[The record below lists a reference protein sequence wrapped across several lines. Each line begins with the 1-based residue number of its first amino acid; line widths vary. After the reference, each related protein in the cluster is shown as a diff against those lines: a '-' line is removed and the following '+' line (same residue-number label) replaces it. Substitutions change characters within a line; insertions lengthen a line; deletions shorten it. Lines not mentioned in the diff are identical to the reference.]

1 MPHYN
6 SSGIDARSQPESKRN
21 TLRSDVK
28 LSCRQRLL
36 SSVFFAAL
44 LVAGVD
50 DVAAQADEAQ
60 ALQAVQSELRA
71 FESRLESQQV
81 EREASSRALKA
92 AELEAGTAAGA
103 LRNVQAQL
111 VVERSRQQELT
122 GETRQANVRLNGES
136 DALAQQIR
144 MSYFA
149 GRQEGVKLLL
159 NQDTPARLGRMA
171 VYYDYLNRARSFRLD
186 VFEAEISTLRNL
198 AAESAQVGERLA
210 RLEQSQADN
219 VSRLESSRD
228 TRREVL
234 KELDKDI
241 KSSGDAIQQL
251 SQEAERLGA
260 LFAELGNSR
269 VALYPDAIGGF
280 SDVAG
285 QLAWPVSGSI
295 VYDFGQRRAGDEL
308 RWDGVVVGVP
318 GGTPVHAIYQGRVIY
333 SDWLPG
339 LGLLI
344 IVDHGAGYMSLYGHN
359 ELILKASGDWVA
371 PGEVIAH
378 VGDSGG
384 QSQTALHFEIR
395 RDGEPIDPRPWMAQ
409 SLRRAD

>member
-1 MPHYN
+1 M
-6 SSGIDARSQPESKRN
+6 
-21 TLRSDVK
+21 K

-36 SSVFFAAL
+36 SSIFFAAL

-71 FESRLESQQV
+71 FESRLESQQA
-81 EREASSRALKA
+81 ERDASSRALKD
-92 AELEAGTAAGA
+92 AELEAGTAAGV
-103 LRNVQAQL
+103 LRNVRAQL

-210 RLEQSQADN
+210 RLERSQADN

-251 SQEAERLGA
+251 SQEAERLGE

-280 SDVAG
+280 PDVAG

-359 ELILKASGDWVA
+359 ESILKASGDWVA

>member
-1 MPHYN
+1 
-6 SSGIDARSQPESKRN
+6 
-21 TLRSDVK
+21 VK
-28 LSCRQRLL
+28 PSCRQRSL
-36 SSVFFAAL
+36 SSIFVAAL
-44 LVAGVD
+44 FVAGVD

-71 FESRLESQQV
+71 FESRLESQQA
-81 EREASSRALKA
+81 ERDASSRSLKD
-92 AELEAGTAAGA
+92 AELEAGTAAGV
-103 LRNVQAQL
+103 LRNVRAQL

-186 VFEAEISTLRNL
+186 VVEAEISTLRNL
-198 AAESAQVGERLA
+198 AAESAQVGKRLA
-210 RLEQSQADN
+210 RLEQSQVDT

-241 KSSGDAIQQL
+241 KISGDAIQQL
-251 SQEAERLGA
+251 SQEAERLGE

-269 VALYPDAIGGF
+269 VALYSDAIGGF
-280 SDVAG
+280 TGVAG
-285 QLAWPVSGSI
+285 QLAWPVLGSI
-295 VYDFGQRRAGDEL
+295 VHDFGQRRAGDEL
-308 RWDGVVVGVP
+308 RWNGVVVGVP
-318 GGTPVHAIYQGRVIY
+318 GGTPVHAIYQGRVVY
-333 SDWLPG
+333 ADWLPG

-359 ELILKASGDWVA
+359 EAILKASGDWVA
-371 PGEVIAH
+371 LGEVIAY